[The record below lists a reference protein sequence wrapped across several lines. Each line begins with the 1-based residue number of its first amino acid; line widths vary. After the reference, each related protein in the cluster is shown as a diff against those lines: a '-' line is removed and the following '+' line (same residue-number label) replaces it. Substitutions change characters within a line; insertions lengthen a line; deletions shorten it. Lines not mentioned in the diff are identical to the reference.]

1 MFQGFLQ
8 RTPLARTGIDQ
19 LRHLHAQGWNPA
31 DAMIWTGLVEAIE
44 QAETA
49 PTVDPSQVLGR
60 LQARVEEYLRTY
72 KP

>member
-19 LRHLHAQGWNPA
+19 LRYLHAQGVNPA